1 MNYGTIKNYD
11 IANGTGVRV
20 SLFVSGCRHHCK
32 GCFNS
37 ETWDFN
43 YGNPY
48 TKEVEAEIL
57 EALKPAY
64 IQGFSLLGGEPF
76 EPENQRALVTFVQ
89 NFKALYPKKTVWCYS
104 GYTWEQLTGKVPCHA
119 RCEVTDELLSL
130 LDVLVD
136 GRFVEAEYDIS
147 LRFRGS
153 RNQRLLDVPKSLA
166 AGQPVWWQDEKVF
179 STHTMER

>member
-76 EPENQRALVTFVQ
+76 EPENQRCLVPFLHRVR
-89 NFKALYPKKTVWCYS
+89 AAYPDKTIWGFS
-104 GYTWEQLTGKVPCHA
+104 GFTYEELTTDGTHP
-119 RCEVTDELLSL
+119 RCEVTDEMLSYV
-130 LDVLVD
+130 DVLVD
-136 GRFVEAEYDIS
+136 GEFVEAEKD
-147 LRFRGS
+147 LTLQFRGS
-153 RNQRLLDVPKSLA
+153 RNQRILELKRI
-166 AGQPVWWQDEKVF
+166 GRK
-179 STHTMER
+179 

>member
-1 MNYGTIKNYD
+1 MYYGNIKPYD
-11 IANGTGVRV
+11 IADGPGVRV

-32 GCFNS
+32 GCFNA
-37 ETWDFN
+37 ETWDFH
-43 YGNPY
+43 YGQPY
-48 TKEVEAEIL
+48 TKETEEEIL
-57 EALKPAY
+57 SLLSPSY
-64 IQGFSLLGGEPF
+64 IQGFTLLGGEPF
-76 EPENQRALVTFVQ
+76 EPENQRELVAFVQ

-136 GRFVEAEYDIS
+136 GRFVEAEHDIS

-179 STHTMER
+179 STHTME